1 MRKTAIVLAALT
13 ILACGAGALLAQSPE
28 DARFKKFQDNF
39 WDAYFKFYP
48 TTGTLQG
55 YTKYNDKLED
65 PSEGSLDKFNETL
78 DGFNQELV
86 SKIDRTKLSADNQVE
101 HEMLLDFLD
110 LEFLRLQNILPW
122 EYNPLLYNDL
132 FLNSV
137 RSVLVKG
144 GASGVAAATSR
155 AKAIPG
161 LVKRAKDSL
170 KTPPQ
175 DYTQAAIDQMP
186 GIIDFYRTEVPKLSG
201 GAATLQAEVVK
212 AITALEDYQRFLKG
226 DLLPKSTGNFRM
238 SDAHMRTI
246 RMTTQGNLPI
256 LEDIVPRSQTDVKNI
271 RNAMGEICI
280 PYFKIMYPAI
290 NTDQLVAQKGA
301 DFAVTSVIQ
310 GVLDKLKVEHIGK
323 DEYIGR
329 IGQAMAN
336 LKDFIQRT
344 NLMELPPEN
353 LQIEPMPAYMAR
365 GLWFQLT
372 GPGAYEPAGP
382 YTLYAQVIPAN
393 WAADQTTSFL
403 EEHNNYYM
411 DFMTVQKVF
420 PGSFVP
426 AYFTRKD
433 PSVIKRM
440 APNQALLKGWP
451 VYIQNMLVLGGYGNY
466 DLRTRL
472 HQLKLLLK
480 TVIDFQMDLNIH
492 QGTYTKDKVVDYM
505 TRSGFMTQA
514 EAEGHWRHIVL
525 NPGEASLAYIGYQEI
540 LDLEKDYR
548 KLKGEA
554 YSGKDFLQK
563 LLSYGPIPLRTLKVK
578 LPQ

>member
-1 MRKTAIVLAALT
+1 MKKTAIALAVLA
-13 ILACGAGALLAQSPE
+13 ILAYGTGALLAQSPE
-28 DARFKKFQDNF
+28 DAKFKKFQDTF

-48 TTGTLQG
+48 TAGTLQG

-78 DGFNQELV
+78 NGFNQDLV
-86 SKIDRTKLSADNQVE
+86 SKIDKTKLSADNQVE
-101 HEMLLDFLD
+101 HEMFLDFLD
-110 LEFLRLQNILPW
+110 LEFLKLQNIVPW
-122 EYNPLLYNDL
+122 EYNPLLYNEL
-132 FLNSV
+132 FVQSL
-137 RSVLVKG
+137 RSLLVKNSG
-144 GASGVAAATSR
+144 SGVAAATAR

-175 DYTQAAIDQMP
+175 DCTQAAIDQMP
-186 GIIDFYRTEVPKLSG
+186 GIIDFYRIEVPKLSG
-201 GAATLQAEVVK
+201 GAAALQAEVVK
-212 AITALEDYQRFLKG
+212 AVTALEDYQRYLKA

-238 SDAHMRTI
+238 SDAHLQILR
-246 RMTTQGNLPI
+246 RTTQGNLPI
-256 LEDIVPRSQTDVKNI
+256 IEEIVPRSQSDVKNI

-280 PYFKIMYPAI
+280 PYFKIMYPAV
-290 NTDQLVAQKGA
+290 NPDQLAAQKGV

-329 IGQAMAN
+329 IGQAMDN

-344 NLMELPPEN
+344 NLMEIPPEN

-365 GLWFQLT
+365 GLWFQRT

-382 YTLYAQVIPAN
+382 YTLYARTIPAD

-411 DFMTVQKVF
+411 DYMTVQKVF

-451 VYIQNMLVLGGYGNY
+451 VYIQNTLVLGGYRNY

-480 TVIDFQMDLNIH
+480 TVIDFQMDMNIH

-505 TRSGFMTQA
+505 TRSGFMTQT

-525 NPGEASLAYIGYQEI
+525 NPGESSLAYIGYQEI
-540 LDLEKDYR
+540 LDLEEDYR

-554 YSGKDFLQK
+554 FNTKDFLQRI
-563 LLSYGPIPLRTLKVK
+563 LSYGAIPLRTLKLK
-578 LPQ
+578 MAQ